1 MLPVTLAII
10 TRNEEERISAVIE
23 SAGDVAEVLVLDSGS
38 TDRTVE
44 IARDL
49 GARVEVLDWPGYG
62 AQKNRALQ
70 MAQQPWVLSL
80 DADERVGPELLETL
94 GQVFEGGA
102 EFDGYAVLRRNH
114 WEGRAVRFGVYG
126 PSWKTRLVRRGVGE
140 WVGGILHE
148 TLECDGPVGRLS
160 GFLEHFP
167 YRDRGEFEQTAQQYA
182 RLFAQKAYSEG
193 RSARWWDVQCRP
205 SLHFIKSYLLK
216 AGMLDGK
223 MGFDLAR
230 LGAWEVG
237 LKWTSLSNFK
247 ENPEVVEGEE

>member
-10 TRNEEERISAVIE
+10 TRNEEERISAAIE

-44 IARDL
+44 IAHDL

-70 MAQQPWVLSL
+70 MSQQPWVLSL
-80 DADERVGPELLETL
+80 DADENLGPQLLQSL
-94 GQVFEGGA
+94 IRLFEDGPHH
-102 EFDGYAVLRRNH
+102 DGYALLRRNH
-114 WEGRAVRFGVYG
+114 WAGQAVRFGVYG
-126 PSWKTRLVRRGVGE
+126 PSWKTRLVRKGAGRWE
-140 WVGGILHE
+140 GGILHE
-148 TLECDGPVGRLS
+148 TLEIEGQVGRLS

-167 YRDRGEFEQTAQQYA
+167 YRDRDEFEQTAQQYA
-182 RLFAQKAYSEG
+182 VLFAQKAQQEG
-193 RSARWWDVQCRP
+193 RSAHWWDVQLRP

-216 AGMLDGK
+216 AGILDGK
-223 MGFDLAR
+223 MGFELAR

-237 LKWTSLSNFK
+237 LKWSSLSK
-247 ENPEVVEGEE
+247 TEEKPISEWGEE